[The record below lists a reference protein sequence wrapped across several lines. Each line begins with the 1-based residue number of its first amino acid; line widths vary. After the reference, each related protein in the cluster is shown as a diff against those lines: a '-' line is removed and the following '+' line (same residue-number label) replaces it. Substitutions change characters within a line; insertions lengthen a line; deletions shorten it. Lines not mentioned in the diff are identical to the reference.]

1 MRSCNKTKVL
11 YYYLPIIPSIPVPT
25 PAPNTHTHTYA
36 HTITHTHA
44 EPSSSRQN
52 AHYTRPCD
60 PNQKKHWHS
69 PCTYPLVHSHTC
81 RCLHMH
87 SLHTHTHTHTH
98 GYKTG
103 STWYVQINQK
113 VWRKRC
119 IFCLAL
125 KVWREGEALRL
136 AGSKFQTE
144 QCIQKEHPPKVFK
157 FVFGIFSSR
166 SVKERMGARCR
177 EKKTGMVEECHQ
189 SDRSEH
195 CELVL
200 NVVFYWEPM
209 GFFQK
214 WCDMTKL
221 WFFQAEPRI
230 IFLDLLYVC
239 EMFIGYTCKSS
250 IAVVQSWH
258 DHGYNK
264 LCCGTVS
271 QEQIDRRDSPE
282 YKKCSVA
289 EATDV
294 LFHWECLVKMHSK
307 VQVCRWSEKE
317 CYFYLY
323 LQTYS
328 RPNVAHV
335 LHCWVVV
342 LRRGKNTSLKTLS

>member
-1 MRSCNKTKVL
+1 MHFSFSFKSLEGGRSSQVGWQR
-11 YYYLPIIPSIPVPT
+11 VPDR
-25 PAPNTHTHTYA
+25 AM
-36 HTITHTHA
+36 
-44 EPSSSRQN
+44 
-52 AHYTRPCD
+52 
-60 PNQKKHWHS
+60 
-69 PCTYPLVHSHTC
+69 YP
-81 RCLHMH
+81 
-87 SLHTHTHTHTH
+87 
-98 GYKTG
+98 
-103 STWYVQINQK
+103 
-113 VWRKRC
+113 
-119 IFCLAL
+119 
-125 KVWREGEALRL
+125 
-136 AGSKFQTE
+136 
-144 QCIQKEHPPKVFK
+144 KERPPKVFK

-166 SVKERMGARCR
+166 SVKERMGAWCR
-177 EKKTGMVEECHQ
+177 EKKTGMVEECYQ

-214 WCDMTKL
+214 WCDMTTL
-221 WFFQAEPRI
+221 WFFQAELHI

-239 EMFIGYTCKSS
+239 NLFIGYTCKSS
-250 IAVVQSWH
+250 TAVVQSWH
-258 DHGYNK
+258 DQGYNK

-271 QEQIDRRDSPE
+271 QEQMDRRDSPE
-282 YKKCSVA
+282 CKKHSVA

-317 CYFYLY
+317 CCFYLY